1 MHQLALLV
9 TVLATLAA
17 RLTPHRR
24 ARSER
29 GSISVEQ
36 VLITAGL
43 VAITV
48 GALAAIG
55 AAVAKYASNI

>member
-1 MHQLALLV
+1 MPPLTLIHA
-9 TVLATLAA
+9 LATTWWG
-17 RLTPHRR
+17 RVKQ
-24 ARSER
+24 EDR

-48 GALAAIG
+48 IALAAI
-55 AAVAKYASNI
+55 AAGVQKYASRI